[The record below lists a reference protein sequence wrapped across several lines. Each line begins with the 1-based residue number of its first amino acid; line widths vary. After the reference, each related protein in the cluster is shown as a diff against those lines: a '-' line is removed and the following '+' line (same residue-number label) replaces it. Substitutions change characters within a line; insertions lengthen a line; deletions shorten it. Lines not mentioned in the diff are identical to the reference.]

1 LKNADL
7 GVFNPPSGNMHR
19 SLLMQAIN
27 IIIFL
32 FFILGWT
39 VSPSMAH
46 DLWLERENGDHVLY
60 QGHRHSN
67 HAGDDRVAY
76 EPEIVKA
83 ITCADEAGARRTI
96 DPPTAY
102 PARIAGPCAALHVL
116 TSTGYWTRTT
126 QGLRNQPRSELNGVI
141 RSWESLTGI
150 KRLNAWSPAL
160 AAPLSEALEITPL
173 ADPAALA
180 PGSPLR
186 LLITLAGQP
195 QEGVAITRDGEFQG
209 VSDATGQVSVR
220 LKRGGLRFLSARFEE
235 PRADGLADTTL
246 HYATL
251 MLELPE

>member
-1 LKNADL
+1 
-7 GVFNPPSGNMHR
+7 MHR
-19 SLLMQAIN
+19 LPVTRPTN

-32 FFILGWT
+32 FLILGAAAT
-39 VSPSMAH
+39 PSLAH
-46 DLWLERENGDHVLY
+46 DLWLEEENGDYVLY

-83 ITCADEAGARRTI
+83 ITCADPEGVRRSI
-96 DPPTAY
+96 DPPTTY

-126 QGLRNQPRSELNGVI
+126 QGLRNQPRSALTGAI
-141 RSWESLTGI
+141 KSWESLTGI

-160 AAPLSEALEITPL
+160 AAPLSDALEITPL
-173 ADPAALA
+173 DDPAALA

-195 QEGVAITRDGEFQG
+195 QEGVAITLDGEFQG
-209 VSDATGQVSVR
+209 VSDPAGQVSIR
-220 LKRGGLRFLSARFEE
+220 LEASGLRFLGARFEE
-235 PRADGLADTTL
+235 PRADGLADATV
-246 HYATL
+246 HAATL

>member
-1 LKNADL
+1 
-7 GVFNPPSGNMHR
+7 
-19 SLLMQAIN
+19 MQAIN
-27 IIIFL
+27 ITIFL
-32 FFILGWT
+32 ILILGVA
-39 VSPSMAH
+39 VSPSLAH
-46 DLWLERENGDHVLY
+46 DLWMERENGDYVLY

-83 ITCADEAGARRTI
+83 ITCADEEGARRTI

-126 QGLRNQPRSELNGVI
+126 QGLRNQPRSELSGAI
-141 RSWESLTGI
+141 KSWESLTGI

-160 AAPLSEALEITPL
+160 AAPLSKALEITPL
-173 ADPAALA
+173 DDPAALT

-195 QEGVAITRDGEFQG
+195 QEGVAVTLDGEFQG
-209 VSDATGQVSVR
+209 VSDAAGQVSIR
-220 LKRGGLRFLSARFEE
+220 LEASGLRFLGARFEE
-235 PRADGLADTTL
+235 PRADGLADATV
-246 HYATL
+246 HAATL

>member
-1 LKNADL
+1 
-7 GVFNPPSGNMHR
+7 MHR
-19 SLLMQAIN
+19 SLLMQATN

-32 FFILGWT
+32 FLILSAAT
-39 VSPSMAH
+39 APSLAH

-67 HAGDDRVAY
+67 HAGNDRVAY
-76 EPEIVKA
+76 EPEIVKT

-96 DPPTAY
+96 DPPTMY

-126 QGLRNQPRSELNGVI
+126 QGLRNQPRSELTGVI
-141 RSWESLTGI
+141 RSWESLEGI
-150 KRLNAWSPAL
+150 KRMKSWSPAL
-160 AAPLSEALEITPL
+160 AAPLSDALEITPL
-173 ADPAALA
+173 DDPAALA
-180 PGSPLR
+180 PGNPLR

-195 QEGVAITRDGEFQG
+195 QEGVAVTRDGDFQG
-209 VSDATGQVSVR
+209 VSDATGQVSVH
-220 LKRGGLRFLSARFEE
+220 LKRGGLRFIGARFEE